1 MRRTYCKR
9 FEEKGFDFSNS
20 SSSNSN
26 SSNSSNS
33 SSNSNS
39 SDELFGSYTPVF
51 EEDYIQSLCNSAA
64 WDTNG
69 GKSGATFTKSNDN
82 RFILKRIRKTEYDMF
97 VSLFELF
104 FQVVQVCSSLVKSVQ
119 VVQVCSSLFKSLQV
133 SSSLFTS
140 VQVMP

>member
-20 SSSNSN
+20 SSSN
-26 SSNSSNS
+26 SNSSNS

-104 FQVVQVCSSLVKSVQ
+104 FQVVQVCSSLFKSVH
-119 VVQVCSSLFKSLQV
+119 VCSSHAMISFLI
-133 SSSLFTS
+133 
-140 VQVMP
+140 

>member
-20 SSSNSN
+20 SSSN
-26 SSNSSNS
+26 SNSSNS

-104 FQVVQVCSSLVKSVQ
+104 FQVVQVCSSLFKSVQ
-119 VVQVCSSLFKSLQV
+119 VCSRLFKSCHDIV
-133 SSSLFTS
+133 SNMIGFSFFSCACNI
-140 VQVMP
+140 